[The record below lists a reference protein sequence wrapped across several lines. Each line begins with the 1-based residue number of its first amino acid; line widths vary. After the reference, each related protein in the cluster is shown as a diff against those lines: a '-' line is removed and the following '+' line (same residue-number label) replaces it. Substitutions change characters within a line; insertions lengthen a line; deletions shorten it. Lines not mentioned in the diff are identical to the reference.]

1 MINEYDGNP
10 YARLVEMAKLAQK
23 DGVIKGILLH
33 QGESNTND
41 STWPQK
47 VAGVYGNL
55 VKDLQLDPVA
65 VPLLAGELVN
75 ADQGGR
81 CASMNAIIATLP
93 QTVGNAHVI
102 SSKGCPSA
110 PDKLHFTAEGYRML
124 GSRYAVKMLSLLGQQ
139 VRVGNAIPEG
149 QPSSTNIPGIHYPRI
164 LPDNRVSFRVKAP
177 DAQRLQ
183 IDLLKKYDM
192 VKDTGGIWIVT
203 TEPVAEG
210 FHYYSLLIDGVPVVD
225 PSGKTYYGM
234 GRMASGIDIPDKD
247 MEYYQAKNVPHGQV
261 RMFNYYSEITKAWRR
276 AFIYTPPGYD
286 QNITRKYPVLYLQH
300 GSGED
305 ETGWYNQGKMDF
317 IMDNLIA
324 EGKAKAMIVVME
336 RGYATDPARPT
347 TTTPG
352 PNARTSSNNVF
363 PEVLVKEV
371 IPMVDKNF
379 RTLTSREHRAM
390 AGLSMGGFQT
400 FQTTMTNLDKFAYI
414 GGFSGAGF
422 LQAGADI
429 KQMYNGAWENA
440 EAFNK
445 KVKLVYMS
453 IGTTEPERLYNGVKN
468 FHEALEK
475 AGIKHVYYESPNTA
489 HEWQTWRRSLK
500 QYASLIFK

>member
-1 MINEYDGNP
+1 M
-10 YARLVEMAKLAQK
+10 KLLTFSIAFLC
-23 DGVIKGILLH
+23 LLC
-33 QGESNTND
+33 S
-41 STWPQK
+41 
-47 VAGVYGNL
+47 VANSQNVS
-55 VKDLQLDPVA
+55 Q
-65 VPLLAGELVN
+65 VN
-75 ADQGGR
+75 
-81 CASMNAIIATLP
+81 M
-93 QTVGNAHVI
+93 V
-102 SSKGCPSA
+102 
-110 PDKLHFTAEGYRML
+110 
-124 GSRYAVKMLSLLGQQ
+124 
-139 VRVGNAIPEG
+139 PEG
-149 QPSSTNIPGIHYPRI
+149 QPASTNIPGIQYPRI
-164 LPDNRVSFRVKAP
+164 LPDNRVFFRVKAP
-177 DAQRLQ
+177 EAQRVQ

-261 RMFNYYSEITKAWRR
+261 RMLNYYSDITTAWRR

-286 QNITRKYPVLYLQH
+286 QHTTKKYPVLYLQH

-305 ETGWYNQGKMDF
+305 ETGWYNQGKMDL

-324 EGKAKAMIVVME
+324 EGKATSMIVVMD

-347 TTTPG
+347 TTTTG
-352 PNARTSSNNVF
+352 PNARTTANNVF
-363 PEVLVKEV
+363 PEVLVKEI
-371 IPMVDKNF
+371 IPMVEKNF
-379 RTLTSREHRAM
+379 RTLTGKEHRAM

-422 LQAGADI
+422 LQAGTDI
-429 KQMYNGAWENA
+429 KQMYSGAWA
-440 EAFNK
+440 DADAFNK
-445 KVKLVYMS
+445 KVKLVYLS
-453 IGTTEPERLYNGVKN
+453 IGTTEPERMYNGVKN

-489 HEWQTWRRSLK
+489 HEWQTWRRSLR